1 MGDTALSTQSLVST
15 GRCAAE
21 AGHEDSP
28 LPRPHGLTLQ
38 RLAEKRAGG
47 GAEATMAADTEPLWL
62 NKRAGPSLHIETGL
76 FMDHEA
82 YRIYHDYF
90 SQAGLS
96 NPDQ

>member
-1 MGDTALSTQSLVST
+1 MVTLHCLQSPVST

-21 AGHEDSP
+21 TGHEDSP
-28 LPRPHGLTLQ
+28 LQRPHGLTLQ

-47 GAEATMAADTEPLWL
+47 GAEAEPLWL

>member
-1 MGDTALSTQSLVST
+1 M
-15 GRCAAE
+15 
-21 AGHEDSP
+21 
-28 LPRPHGLTLQ
+28 
-38 RLAEKRAGG
+38 
-47 GAEATMAADTEPLWL
+47 ATDTEPLWL
-62 NKRAGPSLHIETGL
+62 NKRAGPSLHVETGL